1 MQAQFVTV
9 EGIEGMGKSTVIETI
24 CRCLESHGVEYE
36 LMREP
41 GGTPMAESI
50 RQLLLEQHDESMAPL
65 TEAFLFFAGRQQNI
79 EHIIR
84 PAMAAG
90 KWVISDRF
98 TESSLAY
105 QGGGRGVPLEQLNV
119 LKSMLQG
126 YVEPTCT
133 LLLDAP
139 VSVGLSRIADRA
151 HDRIEGEAAAFFER
165 ARAVYLALAAEEPL
179 RYRTIA
185 ADQTVEQVQSDVTQ
199 VIEALIQSS

>member
-1 MQAQFVTV
+1 MQPQFVTV
-9 EGIEGMGKSTVIETI
+9 EGVEGMGKSTVIETI
-24 CRCLESHGVEYE
+24 CRCLELRNIEYV

-50 RQLLLEQHDESMAPL
+50 RQLLLAQQEETMEPL
-65 TEAFLFFAGRQQNI
+65 TEALLFFAGRQQNI

-84 PAMAAG
+84 PALSAG
-90 KWVISDRF
+90 KWVVSDRF
-98 TESSLAY
+98 TDSSLAY
-105 QGGGRGVPLEQLNV
+105 QGGGRGVPLEQLKM
-119 LKSMLQG
+119 LESCLQG

-139 VSVGLSRIADRA
+139 VSVGLSRIAERQ

-165 ARAVYLALAAEEPL
+165 ARAVYLALAAEQPL

-185 ADQTVEQVQSDVTQ
+185 ADQSVEQVQSDVIQ
-199 VIEALIQSS
+199 AIEALIESA